1 MKSIFTFSCLLIL
14 CGNASFSQNKIY
26 LQDEIINGKVIE
38 ITTAEIKYKTA
49 LNSSQVNSVSR
60 NKTVF
65 LFNDKGGFL
74 VVSNPDFS
82 NIFLN
87 KELTDNFI
95 NPQSDTTVNADKIL
109 TRNKEA
115 INCTVINE
123 DIISLI
129 VNINGAR
136 SKIDKST
143 VAVVI
148 YKNGEH
154 EITCD
159 IKTAADVLYTFQMQ
173 NKLPPRSAT
182 ALKTTVPVA
191 KDAENFKTG
200 KNESPKNEKANV
212 DSMVSSKENDR
223 KYFIIIESAKSL
235 VKQGKYST
243 AKYFYSKAHELKP
256 GEREP
261 LDGIASVDKKLSAI
275 EESKS
280 DSAEYVAVLAT
291 ADNFVNLKRWDSAL
305 VMYRKA
311 ASIRPQEYYPPQQIK
326 YVQSEI
332 DKLKTQALETKFN
345 NAMERADIAVKEKRY
360 EDALAAY
367 KEALTVHPDSQY
379 AIDRAKILAY
389 QVEQQKKE
397 K

>member
-1 MKSIFTFSCLLIL
+1 MKSIFTFSCLLTL

-38 ITTAEIKYKTA
+38 ITPAEIKYKTA
-49 LNSSQVNSVSR
+49 LNSSQVNSISR

-82 NIFLN
+82 SLFLS
-87 KELTDNFI
+87 KDLTDNFI
-95 NPQSDTTVNADKIL
+95 YPQSDTTVNADKIL

-129 VNINGAR
+129 VNINGVR

-173 NKLPPRSAT
+173 NKLPTRST
-182 ALKTTVPVA
+182 TTLKTSVPTA
-191 KDAENFKTG
+191 KDTENFKTE
-200 KNESPKNEKANV
+200 KNEFPKNEKANV
-212 DSMVSSKENDR
+212 DSSKENDR

-256 GEREP
+256 GEKEP

-291 ADNFVNLKRWDSAL
+291 ADNFVKLKRWDSAL

-311 ASIRPQEYYPPQQIK
+311 SSIRPQEYYPPQQIK

-345 NAMERADIAVKEKRY
+345 NAMARADIAVKEKRY

-367 KEALTVHPDSQY
+367 KEALTVHPDNQY

>member
-1 MKSIFTFSCLLIL
+1 MKLIFTFSCFLIL
-14 CGNASFSQNKIY
+14 CGSASFPQNKIY
-26 LQDEIINGKVIE
+26 LQDEIIDGKVIE
-38 ITTAEIKYKTA
+38 ITPGEIKYKTTS
-49 LNSSQVNSVSR
+49 NSSQVNSVSR

-74 VVSNPDFS
+74 VVSTPDFS
-82 NIFLN
+82 SLSLN
-87 KELTDNFI
+87 KDLADNFI
-95 NPQSDTTVNADKIL
+95 YPQNDTIVTIDKIL
-109 TRNKEA
+109 MRNKEV
-115 INCTVINE
+115 INCTIINE

-129 VNINGAR
+129 ADINGAR

-143 VAVVI
+143 VAAVI

-173 NKLPPRSAT
+173 NKLTSRT
-182 ALKTTVPVA
+182 ITTLKTVVPL
-191 KDAENFKTG
+191 
-200 KNESPKNEKANV
+200 KNADVKKVKSEFPKNEKSTA
-212 DSMVSSKENDR
+212 DSIVAAKENDR
-223 KYFIIIESAKSL
+223 KYLIIIESAKSL
-235 VKQGKYST
+235 FKQGKYST

-261 LDGIASVDKKLSAI
+261 LEGIASINKKLFAI

-291 ADNFVNLKRWDSAL
+291 ADNFANLKRWDSAL

-311 ASIRPQEYYPPQQIK
+311 ASLRPQEYYPPQQIK

-332 DKLKTQALETKFN
+332 AKLKTLALEAKFN
-345 NAMERADIAVKEKRY
+345 NAMARADKAVKEKRY
-360 EDALAAY
+360 KEALAAY
-367 KEALTVHPDSQY
+367 KEALTVHPNNQY

-397 K
+397 KGR